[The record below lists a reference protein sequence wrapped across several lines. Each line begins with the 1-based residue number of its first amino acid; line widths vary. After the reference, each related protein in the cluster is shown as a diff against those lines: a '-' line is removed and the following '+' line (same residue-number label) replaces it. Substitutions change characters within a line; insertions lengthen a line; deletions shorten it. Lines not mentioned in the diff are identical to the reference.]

1 MGTMPHFL
9 IGSYGGDTAEAA
21 LAFDRRVDPSV
32 NRIALVDWDNDCI
45 GTTRKILERML
56 AQREGLTDV
65 PDKLFIKDA
74 RKYIGPG
81 GGCLWGV
88 RFDTS
93 QRMRDKSVRGK
104 GGRGVCPELVKRARR
119 EFDRWGCQR
128 LKIVVS
134 GGFDEE
140 KIRDFEKNRVPV
152 DAYGVGSKLLRHR
165 IDITADIV
173 EYEGRPCA
181 KKGRKKADWSK
192 LTAVR

>member
-1 MGTMPHFL
+1 MKITKKYEYKL
-9 IGSYGGDTAEAA
+9 ESELDKDIEA
-21 LAFDRRVDPSV
+21 
-32 NRIALVDWDNDCI
+32 
-45 GTTRKILERML
+45 
-56 AQREGLTDV
+56 
-65 PDKLFIKDA
+65 FIKDA